1 MYSEHI
7 NSVGRDYYNIEKK
20 KCFILCNHMRIFYNV
35 ECSIRIYILNSLYKS
50 IIIIYSNFT
59 GIINCVCVCAYAC
72 VVGCVGVCVCGW
84 VVPC

>member
-1 MYSEHI
+1 MSTLIALAEI
-7 NSVGRDYYNIEKK
+7 TTTSKKK

-35 ECSIRIYILNSLYKS
+35 ECSIRIYILNGLYKS

-59 GIINCVCVCAYAC
+59 GIINCVCVCVC
-72 VVGCVGVCVCGW
+72 MHGVCVCVCVDRW